1 MNTAAP
7 ALGARVGE
15 QVKWQSKIY
24 NTVVTPINFVTFI
37 VSLYLIDNQYR
48 TQRYLQHEADERP
61 WLQRLFYRHRSSP
74 YDRVDSNQ
82 GQSLPQSANT
92 THRHGAGTKNGD
104 DAPRPVKETGDAW
117 YYHTKQKKLFKLE
130 AADAFALRNLVLLA
144 LCFLVFSVGWMLWR
158 VVVWLIA

>member
-24 NTVVTPINFVTFI
+24 NAVVTPINFVTFI

-48 TQRYLQHEADERP
+48 AQRYFQHEADETL
-61 WLQRLFYRHRSSP
+61 WLHRLFSRQRSSP
-74 YDRVDSNQ
+74 YDRVDNYQ
-82 GQSLPQSANT
+82 GQPSSPSANA
-92 THRHGAGTKNGD
+92 THRNGTSNKHAD
-104 DAPRPVKETGDAW
+104 DVPRPAKEAGDAW

-144 LCFLVFSVGWMLWR
+144 LCFLIVSVGWVLWW
-158 VVVWLIA
+158 VVVWLIT